1 MKIKNLTEIECF
13 AVLIMV
19 YEFFEIAEDAFALED
34 IGRIFNT
41 EF

>member
-1 MKIKNLTEIECF
+1 
-13 AVLIMV
+13 MV